1 MCVLAQVSDRAES
14 MTTFN
19 VAFYDWQ
26 VRQMSMLFMVHC
38 QSDDQLAVFAAFSL
52 FQERLQD
59 YLGNEKIFKPYGF
72 YTDNAG
78 GILCGLKLFFG
89 DSLIVR
95 TCKFHF
101 QYSCYQ
107 VLCNAIGENN
117 DKIIFLR
124 YAFALMDAPN
134 ASQIES
140 YANEMEKWMKK
151 SKAREKAL

>member
-1 MCVLAQVSDRAES
+1 MVGQELNTLCESCGNEMVGKGPLILLTSNEQLKNAYDMTQVQGVFNKSTAFCDHQTSRAEA

-38 QSDDQLAVFAAFSL
+38 QSEDQLAVFAAFSL
-52 FQERLQD
+52 FQEMLKD
-59 YLGNEKIFKPYGF
+59 YLGNDKIFKPYGF
-72 YTDNAG
+72 CTDNAG

-101 QYSCYQ
+101 QY
-107 VLCNAIGENN
+107 
-117 DKIIFLR
+117 
-124 YAFALMDAPN
+124 
-134 ASQIES
+134 
-140 YANEMEKWMKK
+140 
-151 SKAREKAL
+151 